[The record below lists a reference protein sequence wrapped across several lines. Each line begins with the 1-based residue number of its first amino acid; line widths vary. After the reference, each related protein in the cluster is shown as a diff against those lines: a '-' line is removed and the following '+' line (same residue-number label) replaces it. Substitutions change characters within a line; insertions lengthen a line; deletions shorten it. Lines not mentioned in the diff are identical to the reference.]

1 MATRSYIGKTIFLAM
16 AAPATN
22 TSGGFEALTWVKV
35 NGLQVL
41 PQLGVSHSNI
51 DVPDLQTGFTLGIKG
66 AGAGMDSQMSFRIV
80 SGDQGQTNLKLV
92 ADSASG
98 VCSVKIVRGTGALQA
113 PALGDETQ
121 YATGYAHSY
130 QEVQGTDS
138 AHEGFTVN
146 FKQNAPTIVATHPAP

>member
-1 MATRSYIGKTIFLAM
+1 MTTRSYIGKTIFLAM

-22 TSGGFEALTWVKV
+22 DAQGFAALTWVKV
-35 NGLQVL
+35 NGVQTL

-51 DVPDLQTGFTLGIKG
+51 DVSDLQTGFTLGIKG

-80 SGDQGQTNLKLV
+80 SGDTGQTNIKTV

-98 VCSVKIVRGTGALQA
+98 VCSIRIVRGSGAQQA
-113 PALGDETQ
+113 PVQGDEVQ

-146 FKQNAPTIVATHPAP
+146 FKQNAPTVVATFP